1 MMKNYKFTISGN
13 TYEVEILEV
22 DGDLAKLEVNG
33 TPYLVEIH
41 QEVKPVKTP
50 TLVRPVIREPQ
61 KNIDRKEGGPKLE
74 IKAPLPGIIMQVMVK
89 AGDKVSKGQKLI
101 LMEAMKMENEIKA
114 ENDGE
119 IISVKVIQ
127 GQSVLQDEVLIE
139 MN

>member
-1 MMKNYKFTISGN
+1 MKNYKFTISGN

>member
-1 MMKNYKFTISGN
+1 MKNYKFTISGN

-22 DGDLAKLEVNG
+22 EGDVAKIEVNG
-33 TPYLVEIH
+33 TSYLVEIH
-41 QEVKPVKTP
+41 KDVKPVKTP
-50 TLVRPVIREPQ
+50 TLVRPVLREPQ
-61 KNIDRKEGGPKLE
+61 KTIDKKEGGPKLE
-74 IKAPLPGIIMQVMVK
+74 IKAPLPGIIMQVMVRP
-89 AGDKVSKGQKLI
+89 GDKVTKGQKL
-101 LMEAMKMENEIKA
+101 LMMEAMKMENEIKA